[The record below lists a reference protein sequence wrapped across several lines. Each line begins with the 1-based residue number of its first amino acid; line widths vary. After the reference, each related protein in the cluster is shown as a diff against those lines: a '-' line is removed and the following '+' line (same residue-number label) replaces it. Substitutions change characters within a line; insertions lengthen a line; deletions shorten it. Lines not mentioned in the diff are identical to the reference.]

1 LNKEFRNSTTVLSN
15 NTRDLFALSQKQ
27 KIYSNYF
34 WIGFIIYTIG
44 YVLISNQGINQTI
57 GQLIQ
62 LAGLGTFFFFGAFLI
77 NFKIKNHYLNVLFLL
92 FSAWTVVTIIRGIHF
107 SVNDLGYF
115 LLSADYGGILY
126 FSPLILLFLKD
137 LNYKK
142 LFEVILILGIIF
154 LLLDALFIRKLLD
167 RSFETQNVIEYLVR
181 SLAMPCGF
189 LLLTYKYHSNP
200 KKILAIAVLGIST
213 LFAIY
218 KARRGL
224 TITLMSIVAGI
235 YCIYLSYSKEK
246 VIVVYL
252 AVLFITLAAF
262 YSANIYNISENKLL
276 SMIAERGDEN
286 TRQGVELYFYN
297 DMGTNDWIV
306 GRGMNGEY
314 YCPDVTEDQ
323 PSNYRDLIET
333 GYLQII
339 LKGGLIRLVLF
350 LLISIPAI
358 FLGLFS
364 SKNLLAKASAIWIIV
379 ALISLY
385 PATVESFSLQY
396 LLVWISIGICFSKEI
411 RNLSNAQIKVL
422 INGEA

>member
-1 LNKEFRNSTTVLSN
+1 M
-15 NTRDLFALSQKQ
+15 
-27 KIYSNYF
+27 
-34 WIGFIIYTIG
+34 
-44 YVLISNQGINQTI
+44 I

-62 LAGLGTFFFFGAFLI
+62 IAGLGIFFFFSTFLI
-77 NFKIKNHYLNVLFLL
+77 KFQIKNNYLKLL
-92 FSAWTVVTIIRGIHF
+92 FISYCIWALITIIRGIHF
-107 SVNDLGYF
+107 NVTDLGYF

-126 FSPLILLFLKD
+126 FSPLILLFIKD
-137 LNYKK
+137 LNYRK

-154 LLLDALFIRKLLD
+154 LLLDVLFIRKLLD

-181 SLAMPCGF
+181 SLALPCGF
-189 LLLTYKYHSNP
+189 LLLTYKYHTNP
-200 KKILAIAVLGIST
+200 KKILAVAVLVISI
-213 LFAIY
+213 LFSVY

-224 TITLMSIVAGI
+224 TLTLVSIVAAI

-252 AVLFITLAAF
+252 AVFFITLAAF

-286 TRQGVELYFYN
+286 TRKGVELYFYN
-297 DMGTNDWIV
+297 DMGTDDWIV
-306 GRGMNGEY
+306 GRGINGEY

-339 LKGGLIRLVLF
+339 LKGGLIRLILF
-350 LLISIPAI
+350 LLISIPAV

-364 SKNLLAKASAIWIIV
+364 SKNLLSKASAIWIII

-385 PATVESFSLQY
+385 PSTVESFSLQY
-396 LLVWISIGICFSKEI
+396 LLVWISIGICYSKEI
-411 RNLSNAQIKVL
+411 RNLSNTKVSAL
-422 INGEA
+422 INAGV

>member
-1 LNKEFRNSTTVLSN
+1 LNNELIDIQNNSKQS
-15 NTRDLFALSQKQ
+15 FALSEKQ
-27 KIYSNYF
+27 KIYTNYF
-34 WIGFIIYTIG
+34 WIGFVIYTTG
-44 YVLISNQGINQTI
+44 YVLRSNEGVSPMI

-62 LAGLGTFFFFGAFLI
+62 VAGLGIFFFFSTFLI
-77 NFKIKNHYLNVLFLL
+77 RFQIKNHYLKLL
-92 FSAWTVVTIIRGIHF
+92 FIIYCIWALVTIVRGIHF
-107 SVNDLGYF
+107 NATDLGYF
-115 LLSADYGGILY
+115 FLSADYGGILY
-126 FSPLILLFLKD
+126 FSPLILLFIKD

-154 LLLDALFIRKLLD
+154 LLFDVLFIRKLLD

-200 KKILAIAVLGIST
+200 KKLLAIAVLGISI
-213 LFAIY
+213 LFSVY

-224 TITLMSIVAGI
+224 TITLVSIVFGI

-262 YSANIYNISENKLL
+262 YSANIYDISENKLL

-286 TRQGVELYFYN
+286 TRKGVELYFYN
-297 DMGTNDWIV
+297 DMGANDWVI
-306 GRGMNGEY
+306 GRGLNGEY

-350 LLISIPAI
+350 LFISIPAI

-364 SKNLLAKASAIWIIV
+364 SKNLLSKASAIWIII

-385 PATVESFSLQY
+385 PSTVESFSLQY
-396 LLVWISIGICFSKEI
+396 LLVWISIGICYSKEM
-411 RNLSNAQIKVL
+411 RNLSNPEVKAL
-422 INGEA
+422 INAEV